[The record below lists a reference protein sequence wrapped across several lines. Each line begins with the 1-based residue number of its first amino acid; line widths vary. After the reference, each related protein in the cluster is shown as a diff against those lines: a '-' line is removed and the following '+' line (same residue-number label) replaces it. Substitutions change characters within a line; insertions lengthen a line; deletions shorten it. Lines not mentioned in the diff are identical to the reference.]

1 MYSIIDIAREAAEA
15 TATFKIEKIV
25 LVDPTV
31 NRYQLFSCDLKTYW
45 LKPCMKINFKLSSG
59 TFITGKVVSVSN
71 NRFVII
77 DFQTPIFMDEKE
89 FDLPQA
95 SFFHGT
101 VPMADVEIKRACDL
115 PICYLYELFTQQHG
129 TIEDVN
135 AYIAQR
141 LRFFFMDD
149 YPQDN
154 NWLTDDHYQNVIYP
168 MQNFAFFFISNLKAN
183 VKKVDENYL
192 NFNRYDLINRV
203 KTGVFKGTK
212 GNEKST
218 FSRNLSGVEL
228 VISVAVKKDDDC
240 GCLCCENV

>member
-15 TATFKIEKIV
+15 TATFKIEKIEV
-25 LVDPTV
+25 VGGALTFQ
-31 NRYQLFSCDLKTYW
+31 YKFYSCDLKTYW
-45 LKPCMKINFKLSSG
+45 LKPCMKVIVDG
-59 TFITGKVVSVSN
+59 ATGKVQEVSN
-71 NRFVII
+71 NKWVQIQFTRAI
-77 DFQTPIFMDEKE
+77 DESTKTFN
-89 FDLPQA
+89 LPQA

-168 MQNFAFFFISNLKAN
+168 MQNFAFFFIENLKAN

-218 FSRNLSGVEL
+218 FTRNLSGVEL
-228 VISVAVKKDDDC
+228 VISVAVKKDDNC